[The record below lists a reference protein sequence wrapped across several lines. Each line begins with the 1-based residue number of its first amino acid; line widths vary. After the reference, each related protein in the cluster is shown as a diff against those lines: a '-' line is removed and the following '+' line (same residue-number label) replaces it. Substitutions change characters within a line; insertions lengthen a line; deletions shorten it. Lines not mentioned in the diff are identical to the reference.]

1 MLLAACMYGDNGSTL
16 AALCHHTCDFCQQG
30 SLMRIRNNSMST
42 LMIEHMN
49 LLLKPLWFSGDFWV
63 TRVVVPKLLLLL
75 YRAIEMEN
83 LYNE

>member
-1 MLLAACMYGDNGSTL
+1 MS
-16 AALCHHTCDFCQQG
+16 
-30 SLMRIRNNSMST
+30 IRNNSMST

-63 TRVVVPKLLLLL
+63 TRVVVPKL

>member
-1 MLLAACMYGDNGSTL
+1 
-16 AALCHHTCDFCQQG
+16 
-30 SLMRIRNNSMST
+30 MRIRNNSMST

-63 TRVVVPKLLLLL
+63 TRVVVPKMLLL